1 MSSGRPATVRAWY
14 ADEGWGVLDSE
25 ATPGGCWTHFS
36 ALDGYCSL
44 SPGDRVRLEAESPGQ
59 DGWPW
64 RAVRVVLDDD
74 AAAPGPAVGA
84 DGAYASTLVIS
95 WDDERGAGQR

>member
-1 MSSGRPATVRAWY
+1 MSVAATVRTWS

-36 ALDGYCSL
+36 ALDLDGDRRL
-44 SPGDRVRLEAESPGQ
+44 SPGDEVRLVAELPGQ

-64 RAVRVVLDDD
+64 RAVRVVVEGR
-74 AAAPGPAVGA
+74 APAPPDRA
-84 DGAYASTLVIS
+84 DGAYSSTLTIS
-95 WDDERGAGQR
+95 WDDDAPGRG